1 MSSCG
6 KRGARVSG
14 GKGAAGAAAVS
25 VKTVSV
31 FRLRAIK
38 QLGHSPAGA
47 FSESGA
53 PHCGQGCDEVLL
65 ITNTYRSAAD
75 CYTGSRKWAAR
86 NGPEPDPS
94 TRPSPHRMGGGR

>member
-6 KRGARVSG
+6 KCGARVSG

-31 FRLRAIK
+31 FRLSAIK
-38 QLGHSPAGA
+38 QFGHSPAGA

-53 PHCGQGCDEVLL
+53 PHCGHRCEEALL
-65 ITNTYRSAAD
+65 ITISYRTAEGCYRTQLVPDRASSVLRTPAEYNSAIQQI
-75 CYTGSRKWAAR
+75 
-86 NGPEPDPS
+86 
-94 TRPSPHRMGGGR
+94 